1 MDSRGIGLGVVLIA
15 VERLGE
21 FFPQYVNT
29 LAHRAFGEAKCIG
42 QLVHRVAAD
51 EIVSQPLLFEC
62 QRCPYTFVYLSGA
75 VHRDRYIGQASVE
88 VGEGCSTT
96 TLRVGNHLFCQ
107 RHDPSLPHVF
117 GGSARER
124 VDTAQQGYIDILY
137 HLTAQHIVVVKIL
150 EAYTPDGVLVFLQ
163 HRQV

>member
-15 VERLGE
+15 VERFGE

-29 LAHRAFGEAKCIG
+29 LVHRAFGEAKCVG
-42 QLVHRVAAD
+42 
-51 EIVSQPLLFEC
+51 QPLLFKC
-62 QRCPYTFVYLSGA
+62 QRCPYHFVYLSGA
-75 VHRDRYIGQASVE
+75 VHRDRYIGQAAVE

-96 TLRVGNHLFCQ
+96 TQRVGNHLFCQ
-107 RHDPSLPHVF
+107 RHDPSLLRIS
-117 GGSARER
+117 GGSAREG

-137 HLTAQHIVVVKIL
+137 HLTAHHIVVVKIL